1 MAQSQRDSGTLLVG
15 VVARADRFRKLAER
29 GLLPLAARDG
39 ISFFWLDVAAPAA
52 ALGPLDAVLLKVWGA
67 GGRHMLNALPLRPTN

>member
-39 ISFFWLDVAAPAA
+39 ICFFWLDVAAPAA
-52 ALGPLDAVLLKVWGA
+52 ALGPLDAVLLKV
-67 GGRHMLNALPLRPTN
+67 